1 VLLSWLMPR
10 RMPPGAR
17 SRRDA
22 AEATSP
28 AESPAMTG
36 GELRAYAGSGTFLAF
51 CLLAFVLLPDNG
63 LFGLFFIPAVLGLC
77 LVLTAR

>member
-1 VLLSWLMPR
+1 
-10 RMPPGAR
+10 
-17 SRRDA
+17 
-22 AEATSP
+22 
-28 AESPAMTG
+28 MTG

>member
-1 VLLSWLMPR
+1 MPR

-17 SRRDA
+17 SQRDA
-22 AEATSP
+22 AEATGP

-36 GELRAYAGSGTFLAF
+36 GELRAYAGSGAFLAF
-51 CLLAFVLLPDNG
+51 CLLAFVLLPENG
-63 LFGLFFIPAVLGLC
+63 LFAFLFVPAVVGLC